1 MSEEFEIQE
10 VSTTFDFKG
19 FLVKLLSYWPLFL
32 ISLAICFGIAYYINV
47 RKLPVY
53 QMSNM
58 ISIKDDQNPFFTTN
72 TSLTFNWGG
81 TTDKVNTAV
90 ITLKSRSHN
99 EKVVDRLRYYLT
111 YLKDG
116 EYQQVDA
123 YGQTPFVVEV
133 DTTHPQLIGRQLT
146 IVFKDS
152 VNFSLSRKFDA
163 GSKQLQNYSTREF
176 SSVYMEAQD
185 FSKDYQL
192 GQKIDLPFV
201 GITLYPNPEMTVVPG
216 KPYYIRFSNFDGT
229 VKQYLGISVQPESQN
244 SSVLNLRLTGLN
256 KTKLVDYLNTSVEVL
271 SEDMLERKNLFATK
285 TIKFIDSSLAI
296 KGEELSDVE
305 EELNRYKDKN
315 AIFDLSVEGQEI
327 NNKLNALDLRKEAI
341 EKELSYY
348 ETLEEYLINRSDYS
362 NVPAPSVAGIS
373 ESSIVSGVGRI
384 VALAEDRNKLQYS
397 YKEG

>member
-123 YGQTPFVVEV
+123 YGQ
-133 DTTHPQLIGRQLT
+133 
-146 IVFKDS
+146 
-152 VNFSLSRKFDA
+152 
-163 GSKQLQNYSTREF
+163 
-176 SSVYMEAQD
+176 
-185 FSKDYQL
+185 
-192 GQKIDLPFV
+192 
-201 GITLYPNPEMTVVPG
+201 
-216 KPYYIRFSNFDGT
+216 
-229 VKQYLGISVQPESQN
+229 
-244 SSVLNLRLTGLN
+244 
-256 KTKLVDYLNTSVEVL
+256 
-271 SEDMLERKNLFATK
+271 
-285 TIKFIDSSLAI
+285 
-296 KGEELSDVE
+296 
-305 EELNRYKDKN
+305 
-315 AIFDLSVEGQEI
+315 
-327 NNKLNALDLRKEAI
+327 
-341 EKELSYY
+341 
-348 ETLEEYLINRSDYS
+348 
-362 NVPAPSVAGIS
+362 
-373 ESSIVSGVGRI
+373 
-384 VALAEDRNKLQYS
+384 
-397 YKEG
+397 